1 MYEVNDVYIDEMTPQ
16 LPHPLLGLL
25 KGFGEEV
32 HVLEGCNETLL
43 SAGACRLERN
53 LPSFVRQCMLQK
65 NRTLLCKTPLLL
77 LLCTVCTLSQLT
89 VRKNNLRTRIRT
101 LSSPMEERSPA
112 PYARRCP
119 SCLHNPNSTV
129 KK

>member
-1 MYEVNDVYIDEMTPQ
+1 MYKVNDVYIDKMTPQ

-43 SAGACRLERN
+43 SAGACWLERN

-65 NRTLLCKTPLLL
+65 TEHFFAKH
-77 LLCTVCTLSQLT
+77 
-89 VRKNNLRTRIRT
+89 
-101 LSSPMEERSPA
+101 
-112 PYARRCP
+112 RC
-119 SCLHNPNSTV
+119 
-129 KK
+129 